1 MKRKLSLLLTTAVIL
16 SALFTGCTSTQNK
29 EEDKDTIKKEETL
42 ALKGKGLSVYCG
54 AGMTKPFEKI
64 AEEFKKETG
73 CDIKVTYA
81 NAAQIQT
88 QINTSEE
95 GDLFIAGSSEELK
108 PVKDQVKE
116 STDLVKH
123 IPVLAVKN
131 GNPKEITGLND
142 LTKDGVEVVL
152 GDYEATPIGKI
163 AKKALGDAKIFKKVN
178 VVANTSTAP
187 ELTNAIT
194 SGECDA
200 TIVWKENVKG
210 KDIEI
215 VNTKDLDK
223 YIKTVPA
230 ASLKCSEN
238 KESLTDFIKFLNDD
252 KAKDIWKSFGYE
264 VLN

>member
-29 EEDKDTIKKEETL
+29 EEDKDTTKKEETL

-64 AEEFKKETG
+64 AEAFKKETG

-116 STDLVKH
+116 SVDLVKH
-123 IPVLAVKN
+123 IPVLAVKS
-131 GNPKEITGLND
+131 GNPNEITGIND

-163 AKKALGDAKIFKKVN
+163 AKKALGDAKIFRKVN

-187 ELTNAIT
+187 ELTNALT

-210 KDIEI
+210 DNIEI

-238 KESLTDFIKFLNDD
+238 KESLTAFIKFLNGD